1 MAAMLAPHDRFRF
14 FIICIINNLFL
25 STRPSRAFRLWE
37 ILAQRLENLQNVS
50 GLWQSG
56 DVRSA
61 VEALVASN
69 DDAALLDF
77 INTVHRRPAV
87 FTLDTAALV
96 LPRMGDFTSHAHN
109 EYRLAS
115 LRLLLSLAKH
125 FAPVLPE
132 FRRGPKS
139 GFFDLAAE
147 ERAKKAAKIIGEFRN
162 LQASVAALKV
172 CRDAEVSRLAGLL
185 IFFFFFD
192 HLFPAHLPF
201 DSSSRVCCFCHGRN
215 DDRLRRALNYFVK
228 APKPAFPLVPNPPIV
243 EADDQS
249 KCQD

>member
-1 MAAMLAPHDRFRF
+1 LNVGCLLNR
-14 FIICIINNLFL
+14 
-25 STRPSRAFRLWE
+25 FRLWE
-37 ILAQRLENLQNVS
+37 ILAQRLETLQNAS

-56 DVRSA
+56 DVRST

-77 INTVHRRPAV
+77 VNMIHRRPAV

-96 LPRMGDFTSHAHN
+96 LPRLADFTSHAHN
-109 EYRLAS
+109 EYRVAS

-147 ERAKKAAKIIGEFRN
+147 ERAKKAGKIIGEFKS
-162 LQASVAALKV
+162 LQPFVLALKA
-172 CRDAEVSRLAGLL
+172 CREPEVARLAGEDTM
-185 IFFFFFD
+185 I
-192 HLFPAHLPF
+192 A
-201 DSSSRVCCFCHGRN
+201 RCFEIKSQHS
-215 DDRLRRALNYFVK
+215 
-228 APKPAFPLVPNPPIV
+228 PLCVL
-243 EADDQS
+243 
-249 KCQD
+249 

>member
-1 MAAMLAPHDRFRF
+1 MHLRLHCWTPASNR
-14 FIICIINNLFL
+14 
-25 STRPSRAFRLWE
+25 SRLWE
-37 ILAQRLENLQNVS
+37 ILAQRLETLQTVS

-56 DVRSA
+56 DVRAA
-61 VEALVASN
+61 VEALHAAN

-96 LPRMGDFTSHAHN
+96 LPRLADFTHHAHA

-115 LRLLLSLAKH
+115 LRLLLSLSKH

-147 ERAKKAAKIIGEFRN
+147 ERAKKAGKILGEFRN
-162 LQASVAALKV
+162 LQASVLALKA
-172 CRDAEVSRLAGLL
+172 CREPEVSRLAG
-185 IFFFFFD
+185 
-192 HLFPAHLPF
+192 
-201 DSSSRVCCFCHGRN
+201 
-215 DDRLRRALNYFVK
+215 
-228 APKPAFPLVPNPPIV
+228 
-243 EADDQS
+243 
-249 KCQD
+249 

>member
-1 MAAMLAPHDRFRF
+1 M
-14 FIICIINNLFL
+14 
-25 STRPSRAFRLWE
+25 
-37 ILAQRLENLQNVS
+37 S
-50 GLWQSG
+50 GLWQGG
-56 DVRSA
+56 DVRST

-77 INTVHRRPAV
+77 INVVHRRPAV

-96 LPRMGDFTSHAHN
+96 LPRLADFTNHVHN

-147 ERAKKAAKIIGEFRN
+147 ERAKKAGKILGEFKN
-162 LQASVAALKV
+162 LQASVMALKA
-172 CRDAEVSRLAGLL
+172 CREAEVARLAG
-185 IFFFFFD
+185 D
-192 HLFPAHLPF
+192 
-201 DSSSRVCCFCHGRN
+201 VWRN
-215 DDRLRRALNYFVK
+215 
-228 APKPAFPLVPNPPIV
+228 KP
-243 EADDQS
+243 
-249 KCQD
+249 

>member
-1 MAAMLAPHDRFRF
+1 
-14 FIICIINNLFL
+14 
-25 STRPSRAFRLWE
+25 
-37 ILAQRLENLQNVS
+37 LENLQNAS
-50 GLWQSG
+50 SLWQSG
-56 DVRSA
+56 DVRCT

-77 INTVHRRPAV
+77 VNIVHRRPAV

-96 LPRMGDFTSHAHN
+96 LPRLAEFTNHAHN

-147 ERAKKAAKIIGEFRN
+147 ERAKKAGKILGEFRG
-162 LQASVAALKV
+162 LQASVMALKA
-172 CRDAEVSRLAGLL
+172 CREPEVARLAGACAAADLL
-185 IFFFFFD
+185 
-192 HLFPAHLPF
+192 
-201 DSSSRVCCFCHGRN
+201 CF
-215 DDRLRRALNYFVK
+215 
-228 APKPAFPLVPNPPIV
+228 
-243 EADDQS
+243 
-249 KCQD
+249 KCDLIAGFAASAMEEMMIGCDGL